1 MQMSKKH
8 KESSEMLA
16 DGEDMYSKMYALLR
30 ELRHLEEDES
40 YYHFVVNVRE
50 DDSDENCDD
59 LRKTQREISR
69 VRKKIYKVAKKIVKR
84 GKV

>member
-1 MQMSKKH
+1 MSKRH
-8 KESSEMLA
+8 KERYEMLA
-16 DGEDMYSKMYALLR
+16 DGEAMYSKMYALLR
-30 ELRHLEEDES
+30 GLRQLEEDES
-40 YYHFVVNVRE
+40 YYDFVVNVRE

-59 LRKTQREISR
+59 LWKTQRKISR